1 VKRRR
6 RKNQPDQQTSQLQR
20 CADDRRELFQDAA
33 LPPDGGKIYRML
45 LMRRCGWRHRNSKTG
60 TATLYQETNAK
71 FVRKRRM
78 DLVHKE
84 LKYFKE
90 NFQLEYAYFWA
101 DTFLALN
108 KREFDE
114 FCEMYYDIR
123 LPFWMQTRP
132 ETISHDNI
140 RRLADVGLHRI
151 SFGIEHGNE
160 GFRARLLDRRWKN
173 PDIIEALK
181 IPHQYGIQFS
191 VNNITGFP
199 TETRE
204 LAMDTVELNRQ
215 IQADNANLYS
225 FTPFHG
231 TPLRKLCEDMGLID
245 PDTITK
251 CATDKAG
258 VRAVQYPIRDYGR
271 INVSCST
278 LAFEI
283 AGRRSTK
290 PRQIRLKGNRIFNE
304 LSKNILSA
312 TRCGER
318 CQPARQPWSADLEY
332 GGHGSD
338 LKQ

>member
-1 VKRRR
+1 
-6 RKNQPDQQTSQLQR
+6 
-20 CADDRRELFQDAA
+20 
-33 LPPDGGKIYRML
+33 
-45 LMRRCGWRHRNSKTG
+45 
-60 TATLYQETNAK
+60 
-71 FVRKRRM
+71 
-78 DLVHKE
+78 
-84 LKYFKE
+84 
-90 NFQLEYAYFWA
+90 
-101 DTFLALN
+101 
-108 KREFDE
+108 
-114 FCEMYYDIR
+114 
-123 LPFWMQTRP
+123 MQTRP

-215 IQADNANLYS
+215 IEADNANLYS

-251 CATDKAG
+251 CATDKP
-258 VRAVQYPIRDYGR
+258 VFEQSQYPIP
-271 INVSCST
+271 
-278 LAFEI
+278 EI
-283 AGRRSTK
+283 MGLRKMFRAIHSLFRNRAGRRSTK
-290 PRQIRLKGNRIFNE
+290 PRQIRPKGTGFSMN
-304 LSKNILSA
+304 
-312 TRCGER
+312 
-318 CQPARQPWSADLEY
+318 
-332 GGHGSD
+332 
-338 LKQ
+338 